1 MSSCKLDST
10 QNRSFASKKRKQLK
24 LNKLKC
30 EFEKKSS
37 FLVHFS
43 KLKLSFSIK
52 KNGNF
57 HIETCTN
64 HFNRI
69 QTTMLSF
76 KMRFLLLLF
85 TFFYTH
91 LLKAQ
96 IIIWTQTKITSN
108 GIAYR
113 RCDTQSYVIQS
124 IAVNFNL
131 IPLSLLFLWF
141 NLIGYC
147 VCMWCSRYFICSFI
161 HLFIEKQQQWK
172 PNPTFFVVSAL
183 FNSIFWYNFL
193 NRKQ

>member
-52 KNGNF
+52 KMAISTSKRAQTILIGF
-57 HIETCTN
+57 KRRCCLLRCDFYCYCL
-64 HFNRI
+64 HF
-69 QTTMLSF
+69 
-76 KMRFLLLLF
+76 F
-85 TFFYTH
+85 THTFSA
-91 LLKAQ
+91 K
-96 IIIWTQTKITSN
+96 IIIWTKTKITSN

-147 VCMWCSRYFICSFI
+147 VCMWCSRCFICSFI
-161 HLFIEKQQQWK
+161 PLFIEKQQQWK
-172 PNPTFFVVSAL
+172 PNPTFFVVSAI